1 MGELY
6 LPHEILQYIV
16 WQVPSGDR
24 VTLSRLCLASSSL
37 YHFAAPRLYRS
48 LYLNFEGKER
58 SGLDLLDTLLEPGY
72 DARWGRWV
80 KSVSVT
86 ALKNSVEMHERQNVC
101 GSLAKV
107 LSKIELGSLDK
118 FRRAPGFG
126 GEYSWS
132 ACFAPHKQVVDALV
146 KHKKL
151 RCLQVSFP
159 FDPHRGPDDG
169 VETDTIFKALPEENC
184 HNLDTL
190 EIRKAWTKEQMTAAA
205 KAIGSPGLKNLTLH
219 MSYFFDWDLE
229 NEFSR
234 LPPRPNDERSKL
246 VLIDLSGISLCNAQS
261 IIDSYFNPSTLRK
274 LELRDCVG
282 YENVCLA
289 LSQHSSVLEIEELVL
304 TSWEDCGDV
313 SNIIRL
319 VAKCKRLKVLCLDLS
334 SFTDE
339 GILKLVPAFSESG
352 KTLEVLSLC
361 LRNNQD
367 WHGES
372 LYYPLKALHVM
383 KSFENLREIG
393 MSYAIHPTDLH
404 KIVPTLPP
412 SVRAADL
419 RFPWIWVAESK
430 LHMTSNISALAEA
443 LPVGNGL
450 THVIVGDGDDSA
462 DPLAFKTTPT
472 VHEMAKWEM
481 TELRELRLKCFRS
494 DWFSWEAIGG

>member
-6 LPHEILQYIV
+6 LPLEILQYIV

-58 SGLDLLDTLLEPGY
+58 SRLDLLNTLLEPGY
-72 DARWGRWV
+72 DARWKKWV

-86 ALKNSVEMHERQNVC
+86 AQKNSVEMHERQDVC
-101 GSLAKV
+101 GSLAEV
-107 LSKIELGSLDK
+107 LSKIERGSLDK
-118 FRRAPGFG
+118 F
-126 GEYSWS
+126 SWG
-132 ACFAPHKQVVDALV
+132 AFFAPHKQVVDALV
-146 KHKKL
+146 GHKKL
-151 RCLQVSFP
+151 RCLQVAFP
-159 FDPHRGPDDG
+159 FDPDRSSDDG
-169 VETDTIFKALPEENC
+169 EETDTIFKALPEENY
-184 HNLDTL
+184 HNLETL

-229 NEFSR
+229 HEFSR
-234 LPPRPNDERSKL
+234 LPPRPNDERSRL
-246 VLIDLSGISLCNAQS
+246 VLIDLSGISLCNAQP

-282 YENVCLA
+282 YESVCLA
-289 LSQHSSVLEIEELVL
+289 LSQYPGVLDIEELVL
-304 TSWEDCGDV
+304 ISWEDCGDI
-313 SNIIRL
+313 SSIIRL
-319 VAKCKRLKVLCLDLS
+319 VAKCKHLKVLCLDLS
-334 SFTDE
+334 SFTPE
-339 GILKLVPAFSESG
+339 EILKLIPAFSESG

-361 LRNNQD
+361 LRDNQN

-372 LYYPLKALHVM
+372 IYYPPKALHVM

-393 MSYAIHPTDLH
+393 MSYAIPPTDLY
-404 KIVPTLPP
+404 KVVPTLPP

-419 RFPWIWVAESK
+419 RFPWTGVTESRE
-430 LHMTSNISALAEA
+430 HMTHNISAFAEA
-443 LPVGNGL
+443 LPAGNGL
-450 THVIVGDGDDSA
+450 IHVIVGDDDDYS
-462 DPLAFKTTPT
+462 DPLVFKMTPT
-472 VHEMAKWEM
+472 VHEIADSEK

-494 DWFSWEAIGG
+494 DWF